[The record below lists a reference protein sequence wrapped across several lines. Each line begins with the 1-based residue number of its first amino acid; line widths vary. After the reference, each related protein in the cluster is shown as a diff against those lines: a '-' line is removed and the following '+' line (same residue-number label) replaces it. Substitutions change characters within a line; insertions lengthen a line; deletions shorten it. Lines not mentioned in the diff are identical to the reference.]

1 MFNFV
6 DFDLNKSADIV
17 IIGGGIIGTSLA
29 YHLSK
34 LGVHNT
40 CLLEQ
45 GELASGSTGDS
56 AAIIRHHYTN
66 EISIKLVQNSL
77 SILSDLQ
84 NETGNNFLHQNG
96 WVFLC
101 PESASSMFDLNMNQ
115 LIELGV
121 NTHEIDI
128 NDVVSLLP
136 NINPEGISKI
146 AYEPNSGYADPKSVV
161 NAFAQVADKNGV
173 SIFTNTKVIGI
184 SKSNNQIDS
193 VETNIG
199 NIKTDTVINAAG
211 PWAYSI
217 SKLVGINLPLTVSRE
232 QEIMLTNLKQE
243 SALTV
248 SVSNMVDKIYLR
260 PKGKHSI
267 LVGQG
272 HPKTNEIVQP
282 NKFNRNADNSF
293 IDETRSRVI
302 ERFPD
307 FKDFDVSSSWS
318 GLYTITPDWH
328 MIIDNKLPIRGYIVA
343 AGGSGHSFKLGPSI
357 GKHLAQ
363 EITNTKSNSIDIS
376 SLGLS
381 RFKSNEEFKSTYGGN
396 RG

>member
-1 MFNFV
+1 MI
-6 DFDLNKSADIV
+6 KSAEII

-34 LGVHNT
+34 SGIRNI

-66 EISIKLVQNSL
+66 EISIKLVKDSV

-84 NETGNNFLHQNG
+84 NETGNSFFHQNG

-101 PESASSMFDLNMNQ
+101 PESATSMFDLNMKQ
-115 LIELGV
+115 LIDLGV
-121 NTHEIDI
+121 NTQEIDI
-128 NDVVSLLP
+128 NHAACLLP
-136 NINPEGISKI
+136 KTNPNGISKI
-146 AYEPNSGYADPKSVV
+146 AYEPNSGYAEPKSVV
-161 NAFAQVADKNGV
+161 TGFAEIAKNNGAH
-173 SIFTNTKVIGI
+173 IYTNTKVIGI
-184 SKSNNQIDS
+184 AKSNNQIDS
-193 VETNIG
+193 VETNKGI
-199 NIKTDTVINAAG
+199 IKTNTLINAAG
-211 PWAYSI
+211 PWAYGI
-217 SKLVGINLPLTVSRE
+217 SQLAGVDLPLTVSRE
-232 QEIMLTNLKQE
+232 QEIMLTNPKRE
-243 SALTV
+243 SGLTL

-260 PKGKHSI
+260 PKGNHSI

-272 HPKTNEIVQP
+272 HPKTNEIVHP
-282 NKFNRNADNSF
+282 DRFNRNADNAF
-293 IDETRSRVI
+293 VDETRSRVI
-302 ERFPD
+302 NRFPD
-307 FKDFDVSSSWS
+307 FKDFHVSSSWS

-328 MIIDNKLPIRGYIVA
+328 MIIDNKLSLKGYIVA
-343 AGGSGHSFKLGPSI
+343 VGGSGHSFKLGPSI

-363 EITNTKSNSIDIS
+363 EITNTKSKLIDIS

>member
-1 MFNFV
+1 MI
-6 DFDLNKSADIV
+6 KSADIV

-40 CLLEQ
+40 CLIEQ

-56 AAIIRHHYTN
+56 AAIIRHHYSN
-66 EISIKLVQNSL
+66 EISIKLVQDSI

-96 WVFLC
+96 WIFLC
-101 PESASSMFDLNMNQ
+101 PESASSMFNLNMNQ
-115 LIELGV
+115 LIKLGV
-121 NTHEIDI
+121 TTREIHM
-128 NDVVSLLP
+128 NEAASLLP
-136 NINPEGISKI
+136 HINPKGISKI

-161 NAFAQVADKNGV
+161 TSFAEVSKNNGV
-173 SIFTNTKVIGI
+173 NIYTNTKVTGI
-184 SKSNNQIDS
+184 SKSNNKIDS
-193 VETNIG
+193 IETNKG
-199 NIKTDTVINAAG
+199 DVKTNMVINAAG

-217 SKLVGINLPLTVSRE
+217 SKLAGINLPLTVSRE
-232 QEIMLTNLKQE
+232 QEIMLTSPKQE
-243 SALTV
+243 SGLTL
-248 SVSNMVDKIYLR
+248 SISNMVDKIYLR

-272 HPKTNEIVQP
+272 HPKPNEIVQP
-282 NKFNRNADNSF
+282 DKFNKNADTSF

-302 ERFPD
+302 QRFPD
-307 FKDFDVSSSWS
+307 FKHFDVSSSWS

-328 MIIDNKLPIRGYIVA
+328 MIVDDKLPLSGYVLA
-343 AGGSGHSFKLGPSI
+343 VGGSGHSFKLGPSI
-357 GKHLAQ
+357 GKHLAHK
-363 EITNTKSNSIDIS
+363 ITNTKGSLIDTS

-381 RFKSNEEFKSTYGGN
+381 RFKSNGGFKSTYGGN